1 MPVVTGQP
9 VSSKVVESV
18 AALEEVDPVDLDE
31 RLNNVV
37 DPDALDA
44 LFSGRGDES
53 GSDRRAS
60 VTFSYCGYMVIVRG
74 SGEVTIEA
82 TDGGSQSSESSRR
95 TGSTVD

>member
-1 MPVVTGQP
+1 M
-9 VSSKVVESV
+9 
-18 AALEEVDPVDLDE
+18 DLDE

-53 GSDRRAS
+53 GTDRRAS
-60 VTFSYCGYMVIVRG
+60 ATFSYCGYMVIVRS
-74 SGEVTIEA
+74 SGEVTVEVP
-82 TDGGSQSSESSRR
+82 DGGRQSSGPPR